1 MDLGLAGKRAFVAGS
16 SSGIGRAIAA
26 SLLAEG
32 ASVVIN
38 GRKPDK
44 LERTRRELEALYGP
58 NVHIAVADVGRGD
71 EAADAVKAATTRM
84 GGLDILVTNS
94 GGPPAGLFEK
104 LDEAAWRNAVDLL
117 LMSTVRMVQA
127 ALPALLKSPQAR
139 IVHLTSVTVKQPIHG
154 LVLSNAVRAAV
165 AALGKSLSLEL
176 ADKGVLVNVV
186 APGIVDTDRV
196 RELDEAN
203 AEMQRRPVG
212 EIATERARTI
222 PLGRM
227 GTPEEVGD
235 VVAFLC
241 SARAGYVTGTT
252 LAVDGGLVRGV

>member
-1 MDLGLAGKRAFVAGS
+1 MDLGLEGKRAFVAGS

-26 SLLAEG
+26 ALLAEG
-32 ASVVIN
+32 AHVVIN
-38 GRKPDK
+38 GRKADK

-58 NVHIAVADVGRGD
+58 RVHIAVADVARGD
-71 EAADAVKAATTRM
+71 DAADAVKAATTRM

-104 LDEAAWRNAVDLL
+104 LDEAAWRGAVDLL
-117 LMSTVRMVQA
+117 LISTVRMVQA

-165 AALGKSLSLEL
+165 VGLGKSLSLEL

-203 AEMQRRPVG
+203 AEMQRRPVS

-227 GTPEEVGD
+227 GTPEEGGD

-241 SARAGYVTGTT
+241 SARAASVTGTT

>member
-1 MDLGLAGKRAFVAGS
+1 MDLGLAGRRAFVAGS

-26 SLLAEG
+26 ALLAEG
-32 ASVVIN
+32 AFVVIN
-38 GRKPDK
+38 GRKADK

-58 NVHIAVADVGRGD
+58 LVHAVVADVGRGD
-71 EAADAVKAATTRM
+71 EAADAVREAVTRL

-104 LDEAAWRNAVDLL
+104 LDEAAWRGAVDLL
-117 LMSTVRMVQA
+117 LMSTVRMVQT
-127 ALPALLKSPQAR
+127 ALPSLAKSSQAR

-154 LVLSNAVRAAV
+154 LVLSNSVRAAV
-165 AALGKSLSLEL
+165 VGLGKSLSLEL

-203 AEMQRRPVG
+203 AEMQRRPVA

-241 SARAGYVTGTT
+241 SARASYVTGTT
-252 LAVDGGLVRGV
+252 LAIDGGLVRGV